1 MPRLPMPG
9 TDDGIWGDVLNEYL
23 SASHNADGS
32 LKQSSVVAA
41 LPSGSLPQS
50 TISNLSDDLA
60 AKANTGDLAQVATS
74 GNYTDLTN
82 KPTIPAT
89 ASDVGAVSVDSLD
102 TQVANHI
109 GDLESATKSA
119 LDTTYAQKSDV
130 PTGIVT
136 STTIT
141 RIIASTDPD
150 EPLQDGDL
158 LLVLPQPTSL
168 TFFTDFSGYTTGS
181 QPNNWTQRWVS
192 AAWTVEAD
200 AGATGGK
207 VLRQIASSDAR
218 RALSWDLLDAE
229 GSARA
234 NAEIVF
240 KWRVAASS
248 APARG
253 FMRGNGNAGAET
265 GYYGA
270 NRNQSTITLAKYVGG
285 TSTQP
290 IGSEAAI
297 SVTSNTWHI
306 TRMRVEGT
314 TFMAKVWAATNS
326 EPSSWQVSTTDSSV
340 SAAGWIGLVSFG
352 GTTKDFD
359 WFGCGLDGATAPMV
373 G

>member
-1 MPRLPMPG
+1 MPRLPIPG

-23 SASHNADGS
+23 AVSHNTDGS
-32 LKQSSVVAA
+32 LKQSSIVGA
-41 LPSGSLPQS
+41 LTTGSIPQS
-50 TISNLSDDLA
+50 TISNLTDDLA
-60 AKANTGDLAQVATS
+60 GKVSASDLAQVATTGS
-74 GNYTDLTN
+74 YVDLTN
-82 KPTIPAT
+82 KPTIPST

-102 TQVANHI
+102 THVANHI
-109 GDLESATKSA
+109 GDLESATKTA
-119 LDTTYAQKSDV
+119 LDTTYAQKIDV

-141 RIIASTDPD
+141 RIIASTNPD

-158 LLVLPQPTSL
+158 LLVLPQPVSL

-181 QPNNWTQRWVS
+181 QPNDWTQRWVS
-192 AAWTVEAD
+192 AAWTVEPD
-200 AGATGGK
+200 VNATGGK
-207 VLRQIASSDAR
+207 VLRQAAASDAR

-229 GSARA
+229 GNARA
-234 NAEIVF
+234 DAEVVF
-240 KWRVAASS
+240 KWRVASS
-248 APARG
+248 TAPARA
-253 FMRGNGNAGAET
+253 FVRGSGNAGAET

-270 NRNQSTITLAKYVGG
+270 NRNQSAVTLARYIGG

-297 SVTSNTWHI
+297 SLSSNTWHI

-314 TFMAKVWAATNS
+314 TLMAKVWAAANA
-326 EPSSWQVSTTDSSV
+326 EPLNWQVSTSDATV
-340 SAAGWIGLVSFG
+340 SAAGWIGLLSFG

-359 WFGCGLDGATAPMV
+359 WFGCALGGATAPMV